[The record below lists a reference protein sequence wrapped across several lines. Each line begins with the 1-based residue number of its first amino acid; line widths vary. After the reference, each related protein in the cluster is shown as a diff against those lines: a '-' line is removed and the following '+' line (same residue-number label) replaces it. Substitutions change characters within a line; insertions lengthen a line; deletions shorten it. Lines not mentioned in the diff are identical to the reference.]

1 MSDAVIDKALRDA
14 VQIAQRLPTNTPSS
28 RGERERMARV
38 ILLIAT
44 ELRHM
49 REARL

>member
-1 MSDAVIDKALRDA
+1 MTDAIIDKALRDA
-14 VQIAQRLPTNTPSS
+14 EHIAQTLPTNTPSS
-28 RGERERMARV
+28 RGEREKIARV

-49 REARL
+49 RESGL